1 LAGGHSHYLFDCL
14 AIIVIDL
21 LLAGDNALVIA
32 LAVRALPKRQRRIAM
47 LSGTW
52 LAVLIRVAVT
62 FLAAK
67 LLAVEYVQFA
77 GGAFVV
83 WIAVKVLRDAK
94 WQERAVASPRG
105 LWRAIGSIA
114 VADLT
119 MSTDNILAVAGASKG
134 NVWLILFGLV
144 LSIPLVVSSSAFLA
158 FIMDRYPVTMY
169 VGVAILGRVAGEM
182 MLGDPFVRRWLHP
195 SDALRYGVEL
205 ALMVAIIVT
214 GRLLSRRW
222 ALERAP
228 REERLLEDPP
238 RPGGL
243 PH

>member
-1 LAGGHSHYLFDCL
+1 LAGGYSHYLIDCL
-14 AIIVIDL
+14 SIIVIDL

-32 LAVRALPKRQRRIAM
+32 LAVRALPKRQRRVA
-47 LSGTW
+47 LLAGAW

-67 LLAVEYVQFA
+67 LLEVEYVQFA

-94 WQERAVASPRG
+94 SEEPPAVTPG
-105 LWRAIGSIA
+105 ELWRAIGSIV

-134 NVWLILFGLV
+134 NVWLIVFGLA
-144 LSIPLVVSSSAFLA
+144 LSIPLVVSSSTFLA
-158 FIMDRYPVTMY
+158 LIMDKYPVTMY
-169 VGVAILGRVAGEM
+169 LGVAILGRVGGEM
-182 MLGDPFVRRWLHP
+182 MLGDPLVRRLLHP

-205 ALMVAIIVT
+205 ALMAAIVAT
-214 GRLLSRRW
+214 GRLLSRR
-222 ALERAP
+222 
-228 REERLLEDPP
+228 
-238 RPGGL
+238 
-243 PH
+243 

>member
-1 LAGGHSHYLFDCL
+1 MAGGYSHYLVDCL
-14 AIIVIDL
+14 SIIVIDL

-32 LAVRALPKRQRRIAM
+32 LAVRALPKRQRRVA
-47 LSGTW
+47 LLCGAW

-67 LLAVEYVQFA
+67 LLEVEYVQFA

-83 WIAVKVLRDAK
+83 WIAVKVLRDARA
-94 WQERAVASPRG
+94 QERASVSPG
-105 LWRAIGSIA
+105 ELWRAIGSIV

-134 NVWLILFGLV
+134 NIWLIVFGLA
-144 LSIPLVVSSSAFLA
+144 LSIPLVVSSSTFLA
-158 FIMDRYPVTMY
+158 LIMDKYPVTMY

-182 MLGDPFVRRWLHP
+182 MLGDPLVRRLLHP

-205 ALMVAIIVT
+205 ALMVAIVVT
-214 GRLLSRRW
+214 GRLLSRR
-222 ALERAP
+222 
-228 REERLLEDPP
+228 
-238 RPGGL
+238 
-243 PH
+243 

>member
-1 LAGGHSHYLFDCL
+1 MAGGYSHYLIDCL
-14 AIIVIDL
+14 SIIVIDL

-32 LAVRALPKRQRRIAM
+32 LAVRVLPKRQRRVA
-47 LSGTW
+47 LLCGAW

-67 LLAVEYVQFA
+67 LLEVEYVQFA

-83 WIAVKVLRDAK
+83 WIAVKVLRDARA
-94 WQERAVASPRG
+94 QERASVSPG
-105 LWRAIGSIA
+105 ELWRAIGSIV

-134 NVWLILFGLV
+134 NIWLIVFGLA
-144 LSIPLVVSSSAFLA
+144 LSIPLVVSSSTFLA
-158 FIMDRYPVTMY
+158 LIMDKYPVTMY

-182 MLGDPFVRRWLHP
+182 MLGDPLVRRLLHP

-205 ALMVAIIVT
+205 ALMVAIVVT
-214 GRLLSRRW
+214 GRLLSRR
-222 ALERAP
+222 
-228 REERLLEDPP
+228 
-238 RPGGL
+238 
-243 PH
+243 

>member
-1 LAGGHSHYLFDCL
+1 LPGGYSHYLLDCL
-14 AIIVIDL
+14 SIIAIDL

-47 LSGTW
+47 LAGAW
-52 LAVLIRVAVT
+52 LAVLIRIAVT

-83 WIAVKVLRDAK
+83 WIAVRVLRDAK
-94 WQERAVASPRG
+94 GQERAAASPSE
-105 LWRAIGSIA
+105 LWRAIGSIV

-134 NVWLILFGLV
+134 NVWLIVFGLA

-158 FIMDRYPVTMY
+158 MVMDKYPVTMY

-182 MLGDPFVRRWLHP
+182 MLGDPLVRRLLHP

-205 ALMVAIIVT
+205 VLMAAIVVT
-214 GRLLSRRW
+214 GRRLSRR
-222 ALERAP
+222 
-228 REERLLEDPP
+228 
-238 RPGGL
+238 
-243 PH
+243 

>member
-1 LAGGHSHYLFDCL
+1 LAGGYSHYLIDCL
-14 AIIVIDL
+14 SIIVIDL

-32 LAVRALPKRQRRIAM
+32 LAVRALPKRQRRVA
-47 LSGTW
+47 LLCGAW

-67 LLAVEYVQFA
+67 LLEVEYVQFA

-83 WIAVKVLRDAK
+83 WIAVKVLRDARA
-94 WQERAVASPRG
+94 QERASVSPG
-105 LWRAIGSIA
+105 ELWRAIGSIV

-134 NVWLILFGLV
+134 NIWLIVFGLA
-144 LSIPLVVSSSAFLA
+144 LSIPLVVSSSTFLA
-158 FIMDRYPVTMY
+158 LIMDKYPVTMY

-182 MLGDPFVRRWLHP
+182 MLGDPLVRRLLHP

-205 ALMVAIIVT
+205 ALMVAIVVT
-214 GRLLSRRW
+214 GRLLSRR
-222 ALERAP
+222 
-228 REERLLEDPP
+228 
-238 RPGGL
+238 
-243 PH
+243 

>member
-1 LAGGHSHYLFDCL
+1 LAGGYSHYLIDCL
-14 AIIVIDL
+14 SIIVIDL

-32 LAVRALPKRQRRIAM
+32 LAVRALPERQRRIAM
-47 LSGTW
+47 LSGAW
-52 LAVLIRVAVT
+52 LAVLSRVGVT

-67 LLAVEYVQFA
+67 LLEVEYVQFA

-94 WQERAVASPRG
+94 RQERAAASSG
-105 LWRAIGSIA
+105 ELWRAIGSIMA
-114 VADLT
+114 ADLT

-134 NVWLILFGLV
+134 NIWLIVFGLA

-158 FIMDRYPVTMY
+158 SIMDRYPVTMY

-182 MLGDPFVRRWLHP
+182 MLGDPLVRGLLHP

-205 ALMVAIIVT
+205 ALMVAIVVT
-214 GRLLSRRW
+214 ARLLSR
-222 ALERAP
+222 
-228 REERLLEDPP
+228 
-238 RPGGL
+238 
-243 PH
+243 H

>member
-1 LAGGHSHYLFDCL
+1 MIDCL
-14 AIIVIDL
+14 SIIVIDL

-32 LAVRALPKRQRRIAM
+32 LAVRALPKRQRRVAL
-47 LSGTW
+47 LSGAW

-67 LLAVEYVQFA
+67 LLQVEYVQFA

-83 WIAVKVLRDAK
+83 WIAVKVLGDAQS
-94 WQERAVASPRG
+94 QERAAVSPG
-105 LWRAIGSIA
+105 ELWRAIGSIV

-134 NVWLILFGLV
+134 NIWLIAFGLA
-144 LSIPLVVSSSAFLA
+144 LSIPLVVSSSTFLA
-158 FIMDRYPVTMY
+158 LIMDKYPVTMY

-182 MLGDPFVRRWLHP
+182 MLGDPLVRRLLHP

-205 ALMVAIIVT
+205 ALMVAIVVT
-214 GRLLSRRW
+214 GRLLSRR
-222 ALERAP
+222 
-228 REERLLEDPP
+228 
-238 RPGGL
+238 
-243 PH
+243 

>member
-1 LAGGHSHYLFDCL
+1 LAGGYSHYLIDCL
-14 AIIVIDL
+14 SIIVIDL

-47 LSGTW
+47 LAGAW

-67 LLAVEYVQFA
+67 LLQVQYVQFA

-83 WIAVKVLRDAK
+83 WIAVRVLRDA
-94 WQERAVASPRG
+94 QSRERAAVSPG
-105 LWRAIGSIA
+105 ELWRAIGSIV

-134 NVWLILFGLV
+134 NIWLIVFGLA
-144 LSIPLVVSSSAFLA
+144 LSIPLVISSSAFLA
-158 FIMDRYPVTMY
+158 LVMDKYPLTMY

-182 MLGDPFVRRWLHP
+182 MLGDPLVRRLLHP
-195 SDALRYGVEL
+195 SDAVRYGVEL
-205 ALMVAIIVT
+205 ALMAAIVLT
-214 GRLLSRRW
+214 GRRFSGR
-222 ALERAP
+222 
-228 REERLLEDPP
+228 
-238 RPGGL
+238 
-243 PH
+243 